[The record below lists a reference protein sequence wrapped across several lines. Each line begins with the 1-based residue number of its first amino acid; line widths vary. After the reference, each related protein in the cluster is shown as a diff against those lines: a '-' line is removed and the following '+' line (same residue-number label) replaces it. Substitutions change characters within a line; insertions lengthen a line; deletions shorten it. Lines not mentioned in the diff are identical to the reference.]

1 MFQIGQVQRFGDRV
15 FLDKN
20 YRFKNDELKYL
31 EKNLYEN
38 IYEKYHK
45 EVENIELFLASNPYS
60 EIEYVAGKIVEL
72 VRDKGYRY
80 REIGIIT
87 KNLDTYS
94 SLIKAIFS
102 KYDIPVYIDEK
113 KDLSQNILIK
123 YIISVLEVFS
133 KNWSYESVISY
144 VKTKFCDISEEEI
157 YKLENFARK
166 WGIKYSKWYK
176 EDWKFGE
183 DEKTLNELNLIRK
196 KAIGPLLA
204 FREKCYK
211 NMTGRE
217 LSKAVYEFLK
227 ENKIDK
233 KLKNKADEVREKNVS
248 LSLEYE
254 ASFNTSVKIL
264 DEIVKVF
271 GNEVLSFDKYASF
284 LKISFSENGLRKT
297 PCWV

>member
-227 ENKIDK
+227 EDKIDK

>member
-144 VKTKFCDISEEEI
+144 VKT
-157 YKLENFARK
+157 
-166 WGIKYSKWYK
+166 
-176 EDWKFGE
+176 
-183 DEKTLNELNLIRK
+183 
-196 KAIGPLLA
+196 
-204 FREKCYK
+204 
-211 NMTGRE
+211 
-217 LSKAVYEFLK
+217 
-227 ENKIDK
+227 
-233 KLKNKADEVREKNVS
+233 
-248 LSLEYE
+248 
-254 ASFNTSVKIL
+254 
-264 DEIVKVF
+264 
-271 GNEVLSFDKYASF
+271 
-284 LKISFSENGLRKT
+284 
-297 PCWV
+297 

>member
-166 WGIKYSKWYK
+166 WGIKYNKWYK

>member
-1 MFQIGQVQRFGDRV
+1 MWQIRRELRFGDTV

-20 YRFKNDELKYL
+20 YRFKNDELRYL

-38 IYEKYHK
+38 IYEKYPK

-60 EIEYVAGKIVEL
+60 EIEYVSGKIIEL
-72 VRDKGYRY
+72 VRENGYRFKD
-80 REIGIIT
+80 IGIIT

-94 SLIKAIFS
+94 GLVKAIFS

-123 YIISVLEVFS
+123 YIISILEVFS
-133 KNWSYESVISY
+133 KNWSYDSVISY
-144 VKTKFCDISEEEI
+144 VKTKFCDISDEEI

-166 WGIKYSKWYK
+166 WGVKYSKWYK

-183 DEKTLNELNLIRK
+183 EPEVLKELNLIRRK
-196 KAIGPLLA
+196 VIEPLLA
-204 FREKCYK
+204 FKEKCYK
-211 NMTGRE
+211 NMTGKS
-217 LSKAVYEFLK
+217 LSKTVYDFLI

-233 KLKNKADEVREKNVS
+233 KLKEKAEVVRERNAD

-254 ASFNTSVKIL
+254 ASFNTVVKIL

-271 GNEVLSFDKYASF
+271 GDEVLGFDKYASL
-284 LKISFSENGLRKT
+284 LKISFSENGLRKAS
-297 PCWV
+297 CWV